1 MCYFELLCYVGLAN
15 THYTRTK
22 AHAHAPVIKVITKHN
37 SRCSRFTARCYAER
51 GYATL
56 SRPPVRPCATFRY
69 RDHIGWNASKIISRL
84 ISLRFVPGFAKWKR
98 QKQIRMYLLWT
109 LLHMRRTDAECALT
123 PYDSAFMR
131 EMTSWPLS

>member
-1 MCYFELLCYVGLAN
+1 VCYFELLCYVGLAN

-98 QKQIRMYLLWT
+98 QKQYECTYYGRCYICAGQTLSVRSHHMTALL
-109 LLHMRRTDAECALT
+109 CVK
-123 PYDSAFMR
+123 
-131 EMTSWPLS
+131 